1 MEIVPR
7 GKRRV
12 LAVLTVILAGAG
24 LWSYAREYVSISNN
38 VNGREMPICSV
49 ETEEKRAALTFDV
62 AWGTEDLEQI
72 LDILKEREVRASFF
86 LTGEWVS
93 KHPEGVKAIYEGGHD
108 LGNHSETH
116 RNFKPLP
123 QEEKQAEILGV
134 HRKAKELTGADMIL
148 FRPPYGD
155 YDDEVIRSA
164 EEEGYYTI
172 LWNVDSMDW
181 KDYGA
186 EAIVRTV
193 LEHPQLGNGSI
204 LRFHCGTKYTADAL
218 GEVLDGLAADGY
230 ELVPVSEL
238 IYRED
243 YHMDVNGRQIQGLA
257 P

>member
-1 MEIVPR
+1 
-7 GKRRV
+7 
-12 LAVLTVILAGAG
+12 
-24 LWSYAREYVSISNN
+24 
-38 VNGREMPICSV
+38 
-49 ETEEKRAALTFDV
+49 
-62 AWGTEDLEQI
+62 
-72 LDILKEREVRASFF
+72 
-86 LTGEWVS
+86 
-93 KHPEGVKAIYEGGHD
+93 
-108 LGNHSETH
+108 
-116 RNFKPLP
+116 
-123 QEEKQAEILGV
+123 
-134 HRKAKELTGADMIL
+134 MIL

-204 LRFHCGTKYTADAL
+204 LRFHCGTKYTAEAL